1 MKTYNLYCD
10 ESTHI
15 EHDEHPY
22 MLLSYISLPYNQIKI
37 HKEYLK
43 NLKEK
48 HHFYSEIKWTK
59 VSSSKQSFYLEL
71 VDYFFS
77 NDLFFRAIV
86 IDKSEISNA
95 TFNHDYSTFYYKMY
109 YQLIN
114 HKIDMSAKYN
124 IYLDIK
130 DDLSKL
136 KVRKLKEILNVKYR
150 VIRNLQS
157 IHSNESIFMQMTD
170 FLMGDVNYRL
180 RGLSKVKTISLIID
194 KIEKHCGHSLT
205 SATFTGEDKFNL
217 FFIDLK

>member
-59 VSSSKQSFYLEL
+59 VSNSKQNFYLEL

-86 IDKSEISNA
+86 IDKSKIANNN
-95 TFNHDYSTFYYKMY
+95 FNQDFNTFYYKMY

-124 IYLDIK
+124 IYIDIK

-136 KVRKLKEILNVKYR
+136 KVRKLKEILNVKYG
-150 VIRNLQS
+150 VIKNLQS
-157 IHSNESIFMQMTD
+157 IHSNESIFMQITD
-170 FLMGDVNYRL
+170 FLMGAVNYRL
-180 RGLSKVKTISLIID
+180 RGLSKVKTKSLIID
-194 KIEKHCGHSLT
+194 KIEKHCGYPLT
-205 SATFTGEDKFNL
+205 SATFPSEDKFNL